1 MSTWIITPDK
11 YLHADEVKKL
21 RASIHANALL
31 AKSKGR
37 QMGVRA
43 MVIIELGVSTGLRV
57 GEVSKL
63 KVEDLQLK
71 RGQNSLIVRSG
82 KGGKTRVVQ
91 FGVGLKNIL
100 LEYLDYRDTESDYL
114 FASERQ
120 EFMSV
125 SALQKVFKKAALAA
139 DLPARY
145 SIHALRHTF
154 CTMIY
159 KASGYNLRMVS
170 QMAGHVSQQTSALY
184 AAVMSQDVQKAVEE
198 MESKD
203 FLDSLS

>member
-11 YLHADEVKKL
+11 YLHPDEVKKL
-21 RASIHANALL
+21 RASIHARALL

-37 QMGVRA
+37 QLGYRA
-43 MVIIELGVSTGLRV
+43 MVIIELGISTGLRV
-57 GEVSKL
+57 GEISKL

-71 RGQNSLIVRSG
+71 RGQNSLIVRYG

-91 FGVGLKNIL
+91 FGVNLKNII
-100 LEYLDYRDTESDYL
+100 LEYLEYRSTDSEYL

-120 EFMSV
+120 EFMSA
-125 SALQKVFKKAALAA
+125 SALQKVFKKEAKAA

-154 CTMIY
+154 CTLAY
-159 KASGYNLRMVS
+159 KASGYNLRLVS
-170 QMAGHVSQQTSALY
+170 IMAGHSSPQVTAVY
-184 AAVMSQDVQKAVEE
+184 AAVMNPDIEKAVQE

>member
-11 YLHADEVKKL
+11 YLHPDEVKKL

-37 QMGVRA
+37 QMGFRS
-43 MVIIELGVSTGLRV
+43 MVIIELGLSTGIRV
-57 GEVSKL
+57 GEMSKL
-63 KVEDLQLK
+63 KVDDLQLK

-91 FGVGLKNIL
+91 FGVNLKNII
-100 LEYLDYRDTESDYL
+100 LEYLEYRKSESEYL

-125 SALQKVFKKAALAA
+125 SALQKVFKKEAKAA

-154 CTMIY
+154 CTLAY
-159 KASGYNLRMVS
+159 KASGYNLRLVS
-170 QMAGHVSQQTSALY
+170 IMAGHASPQVTAVY
-184 AAVMSQDVQKAVEE
+184 AAVMNPDIEKAVQE